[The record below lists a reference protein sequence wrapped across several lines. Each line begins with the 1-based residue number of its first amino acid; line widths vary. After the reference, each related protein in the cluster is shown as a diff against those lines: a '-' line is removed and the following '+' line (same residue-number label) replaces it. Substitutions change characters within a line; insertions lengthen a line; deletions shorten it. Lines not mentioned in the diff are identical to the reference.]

1 MTVRDSRTQA
11 RARTPGAEDDPT
23 STTVRDRALG
33 PTQCGISDVATKG
46 HEGRTQTK
54 YLPVYAGSSL
64 KLAMF
69 GKAPSEMSAL
79 QPYRGKPAVRN
90 DRGDRGNVGIIEA
103 RSAPRSYP
111 TLGLPSFGCAEDSTS
126 ARAAAVRKFSSV
138 DVRLGQEATF
148 HTSFAAHRQ
157 AQCGMRSNFG
167 IDLTSLTHG
176 CCEQTNICLR
186 GTNSFRWRRA
196 PRRKL

>member
-23 STTVRDRALG
+23 STTVRDRVLG

-111 TLGLPSFGCAEDSTS
+111 TIGALAGPQCLQADQDSTMANGS
-126 ARAAAVRKFSSV
+126 TAMLRRAAQPRSLSTYFMSGQREAFS
-138 DVRLGQEATF
+138 A
-148 HTSFAAHRQ
+148 
-157 AQCGMRSNFG
+157 MR
-167 IDLTSLTHG
+167 
-176 CCEQTNICLR
+176 
-186 GTNSFRWRRA
+186 
-196 PRRKL
+196 

>member
-33 PTQCGISDVATKG
+33 PTQCGISDVATKCTKG
-46 HEGRTQTK
+46 GRK
-54 YLPVYAGSSL
+54 PKHLPVYAGSSL
-64 KLAMF
+64 KLAMS

-111 TLGLPSFGCAEDSTS
+111 TQGRDGEGHHGLLPAKSPRRSPAAAM
-126 ARAAAVRKFSSV
+126 ARAQCNTSCGVEASWPLAVATGRSLSLLSQV
-138 DVRLGQEATF
+138 SIHPMIMEYRLRLSQ
-148 HTSFAAHRQ
+148 
-157 AQCGMRSNFG
+157 
-167 IDLTSLTHG
+167 
-176 CCEQTNICLR
+176 
-186 GTNSFRWRRA
+186 
-196 PRRKL
+196 

>member
-54 YLPVYAGSSL
+54 YLPAYAGSSL

-90 DRGDRGNVGIIEA
+90 DRGDRGNVGII
-103 RSAPRSYP
+103 RSPIRASILPDCGGRDENRVP
-111 TLGLPSFGCAEDSTS
+111 CTLRTAWQIDRFAE
-126 ARAAAVRKFSSV
+126 
-138 DVRLGQEATF
+138 Q
-148 HTSFAAHRQ
+148 
-157 AQCGMRSNFG
+157 
-167 IDLTSLTHG
+167 
-176 CCEQTNICLR
+176 R
-186 GTNSFRWRRA
+186 GER
-196 PRRKL
+196 

>member
-54 YLPVYAGSSL
+54 YLPVYAGSRL
-64 KLAMF
+64 KLAMC

-111 TLGLPSFGCAEDSTS
+111 TIGLNGCSERRQADSERFSRSRDGPRRPPAAQGLVGFGALSSGSNTN
-126 ARAAAVRKFSSV
+126 AVRV
-138 DVRLGQEATF
+138 LR
-148 HTSFAAHRQ
+148 
-157 AQCGMRSNFG
+157 MRSV
-167 IDLTSLTHG
+167 I
-176 CCEQTNICLR
+176 
-186 GTNSFRWRRA
+186 
-196 PRRKL
+196 

>member
-1 MTVRDSRTQA
+1 MTVRESRTRA

-111 TLGLPSFGCAEDSTS
+111 TIGLSTAPARPEDSTPYDAAGDCCTAGS
-126 ARAAAVRKFSSV
+126 RSGVCPLWVNSRPHAALGNIRFAPESGHSICAAGAVDFFKTTPPFRAR
-138 DVRLGQEATF
+138 
-148 HTSFAAHRQ
+148 
-157 AQCGMRSNFG
+157 
-167 IDLTSLTHG
+167 
-176 CCEQTNICLR
+176 
-186 GTNSFRWRRA
+186 RR
-196 PRRKL
+196 

>member
-54 YLPVYAGSSL
+54 YLPVYAGSRL
-64 KLAMF
+64 KLAMC

-111 TLGLPSFGCAEDSTS
+111 TLGRFRQVPICWLASEGRGFLVPP
-126 ARAAAVRKFSSV
+126 R
-138 DVRLGQEATF
+138 
-148 HTSFAAHRQ
+148 FAP
-157 AQCGMRSNFG
+157 CYLVG
-167 IDLTSLTHG
+167 
-176 CCEQTNICLR
+176 
-186 GTNSFRWRRA
+186 
-196 PRRKL
+196 

>member
-79 QPYRGKPAVRN
+79 QPYRGKPAVR
-90 DRGDRGNVGIIEA
+90 DDWWVRGNVCIIEA
-103 RSAPRSYP
+103 RSEPRSYQ
-111 TLGLPSFGCAEDSTS
+111 TLGSVLV
-126 ARAAAVRKFSSV
+126 AR
-138 DVRLGQEATF
+138 
-148 HTSFAAHRQ
+148 
-157 AQCGMRSNFG
+157 
-167 IDLTSLTHG
+167 I
-176 CCEQTNICLR
+176 
-186 GTNSFRWRRA
+186 
-196 PRRKL
+196 

>member
-64 KLAMF
+64 KLAKS
-69 GKAPSEMSAL
+69 GKAPSETSAL

-111 TLGLPSFGCAEDSTS
+111 TGRSCANSGHYKPLCACVDRTFVNPNSSRRRPEKFC
-126 ARAAAVRKFSSV
+126 RAAAACAASNV
-138 DVRLGQEATF
+138 GG
-148 HTSFAAHRQ
+148 TSRPSALAA
-157 AQCGMRSNFG
+157 
-167 IDLTSLTHG
+167 
-176 CCEQTNICLR
+176 
-186 GTNSFRWRRA
+186 
-196 PRRKL
+196 

>member
-54 YLPVYAGSSL
+54 YLPVYAGSRL
-64 KLAMF
+64 KLGMC
-69 GKAPSEMSAL
+69 GKPRSELTAWRR
-79 QPYRGKPAVRN
+79 YGENPAVRN

-111 TLGLPSFGCAEDSTS
+111 TAGG
-126 ARAAAVRKFSSV
+126 AR
-138 DVRLGQEATF
+138 
-148 HTSFAAHRQ
+148 
-157 AQCGMRSNFG
+157 
-167 IDLTSLTHG
+167 
-176 CCEQTNICLR
+176 
-186 GTNSFRWRRA
+186 
-196 PRRKL
+196 

>member
-111 TLGLPSFGCAEDSTS
+111 TAGGAMKIASLPLQRREFITLLGGASAWPPA
-126 ARAAAVRKFSSV
+126 ARA
-138 DVRLGQEATF
+138 Q
-148 HTSFAAHRQ
+148 
-157 AQCGMRSNFG
+157 
-167 IDLTSLTHG
+167 
-176 CCEQTNICLR
+176 
-186 GTNSFRWRRA
+186 
-196 PRRKL
+196 

>member
-46 HEGRTQTK
+46 HEGRMQTK
-54 YLPVYAGSSL
+54 HLPVYAGSSL
-64 KLAMF
+64 KLAMS

-111 TLGLPSFGCAEDSTS
+111 TGRSCANSGHYKPLFACFDRTFVNPLLHRPRALFS
-126 ARAAAVRKFSSV
+126 ARRRGVAITCQLLAKPVA
-138 DVRLGQEATF
+138 
-148 HTSFAAHRQ
+148 
-157 AQCGMRSNFG
+157 RS
-167 IDLTSLTHG
+167 
-176 CCEQTNICLR
+176 
-186 GTNSFRWRRA
+186 A
-196 PRRKL
+196 

>member
-54 YLPVYAGSSL
+54 YLPVYAGSRL
-64 KLAMF
+64 KLAMC

-111 TLGLPSFGCAEDSTS
+111 TEMVASLVPREVLLETATSELSDIELDDMILRLREQLGKP
-126 ARAAAVRKFSSV
+126 
-138 DVRLGQEATF
+138 QEPLLIEAK
-148 HTSFAAHRQ
+148 A
-157 AQCGMRSNFG
+157 
-167 IDLTSLTHG
+167 IDDREPAG
-176 CCEQTNICLR
+176 PDKR
-186 GTNSFRWRRA
+186 Y
-196 PRRKL
+196 

>member
-23 STTVRDRALG
+23 SRTVRDRALG
-33 PTQCGISDVATKG
+33 TTQCGISDVATKG

-111 TLGLPSFGCAEDSTS
+111 TAIAASVNSSCAPRGPRNRRRPSLRMRLRWANNIST
-126 ARAAAVRKFSSV
+126 R
-138 DVRLGQEATF
+138 
-148 HTSFAAHRQ
+148 
-157 AQCGMRSNFG
+157 
-167 IDLTSLTHG
+167 
-176 CCEQTNICLR
+176 LR
-186 GTNSFRWRRA
+186 GKQD
-196 PRRKL
+196 P

>member
-54 YLPVYAGSSL
+54 YLPVYAGSRL
-64 KLAMF
+64 KLAMC

-111 TLGLPSFGCAEDSTS
+111 TAGPVEYATKPLSTPTGGKIVPCSLKKRSQRVAKCQLRPKAPQQARS
-126 ARAAAVRKFSSV
+126 ANCLVGNSLATRRAAQ
-138 DVRLGQEATF
+138 G
-148 HTSFAAHRQ
+148 
-157 AQCGMRSNFG
+157 
-167 IDLTSLTHG
+167 
-176 CCEQTNICLR
+176 
-186 GTNSFRWRRA
+186 
-196 PRRKL
+196 

>member
-33 PTQCGISDVATKG
+33 PTQCGISDVATKCTKG
-46 HEGRTQTK
+46 GRK
-54 YLPVYAGSSL
+54 PKHLPVYAGSSL
-64 KLAMF
+64 KLAMS

-111 TLGLPSFGCAEDSTS
+111 TAGG
-126 ARAAAVRKFSSV
+126 
-138 DVRLGQEATF
+138 
-148 HTSFAAHRQ
+148 
-157 AQCGMRSNFG
+157 AQ
-167 IDLTSLTHG
+167 
-176 CCEQTNICLR
+176 
-186 GTNSFRWRRA
+186 
-196 PRRKL
+196 

>member
-1 MTVRDSRTQA
+1 MSASENWTITMIELPGVIESGMLRRNGQRKPGTTRGSPRRSRTAKALRISRHAVKSRCARGWGGWGRLSDDGSRQQNSSQSEDPWGGGRPNLHDGARSSARPDTVRDKRC
-11 RARTPGAEDDPT
+11 RHE
-23 STTVRDRALG
+23 V
-33 PTQCGISDVATKG
+33 

-64 KLAMF
+64 KLAMS

-111 TLGLPSFGCAEDSTS
+111 TEG
-126 ARAAAVRKFSSV
+126 
-138 DVRLGQEATF
+138 
-148 HTSFAAHRQ
+148 
-157 AQCGMRSNFG
+157 
-167 IDLTSLTHG
+167 
-176 CCEQTNICLR
+176 
-186 GTNSFRWRRA
+186 
-196 PRRKL
+196 

>member
-111 TLGLPSFGCAEDSTS
+111 TAGGAIKIASLPLQRREFITLLGGASAWPPA
-126 ARAAAVRKFSSV
+126 ARA
-138 DVRLGQEATF
+138 Q
-148 HTSFAAHRQ
+148 
-157 AQCGMRSNFG
+157 
-167 IDLTSLTHG
+167 
-176 CCEQTNICLR
+176 
-186 GTNSFRWRRA
+186 
-196 PRRKL
+196 

>member
-69 GKAPSEMSAL
+69 GKAPSEMSSL

-111 TLGLPSFGCAEDSTS
+111 TTNRSRGIRYRC
-126 ARAAAVRKFSSV
+126 R
-138 DVRLGQEATF
+138 
-148 HTSFAAHRQ
+148 HTLVPA
-157 AQCGMRSNFG
+157 
-167 IDLTSLTHG
+167 D
-176 CCEQTNICLR
+176 
-186 GTNSFRWRRA
+186 
-196 PRRKL
+196 PRRGDRRGRPRRTGWPQ

>member
-1 MTVRDSRTQA
+1 MTVRESRTRA

-69 GKAPSEMSAL
+69 GKAPSEMSPCSRIGENP
-79 QPYRGKPAVRN
+79 PYGMIGRVEETSASF
-90 DRGDRGNVGIIEA
+90 EA
-103 RSAPRSYP
+103 RSAPRLYP
-111 TLGLPSFGCAEDSTS
+111 TA
-126 ARAAAVRKFSSV
+126 
-138 DVRLGQEATF
+138 
-148 HTSFAAHRQ
+148 
-157 AQCGMRSNFG
+157 
-167 IDLTSLTHG
+167 I
-176 CCEQTNICLR
+176 
-186 GTNSFRWRRA
+186 
-196 PRRKL
+196 